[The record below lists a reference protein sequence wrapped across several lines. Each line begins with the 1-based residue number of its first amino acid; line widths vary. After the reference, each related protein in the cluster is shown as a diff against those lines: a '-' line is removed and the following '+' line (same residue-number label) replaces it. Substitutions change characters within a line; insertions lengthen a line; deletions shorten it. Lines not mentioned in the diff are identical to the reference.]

1 MFFHLKTVAE
11 MLLKVQIKK
20 IAYTLTLADAKLSFI
35 LIDSTL
41 HLKLTMLKWKTLN
54 EKTDEI
60 FILKLS

>member
-1 MFFHLKTVAE
+1 